1 MDKYPLIGNVRGMG
15 CMQGLEFVKDRET
28 KEPAKEEM
36 SALFEATRQRGLLIG
51 SGGTGNAFRF
61 TPPLVTQEEH
71 VAEAMDILDH
81 AIAEVQE
88 MAM

>member
-1 MDKYPLIGNVRGMG
+1 M
-15 CMQGLEFVKDRET
+15 LE
-28 KEPAKEEM
+28 
-36 SALFEATRQRGLLIG
+36 LFEATRRRGLLIG

-61 TPPLVTQEEH
+61 TPSLVTQKEH

-88 MAM
+88 TAM